1 MNEEMQKRRRSPVN
15 GVDVAKPRRLRR
27 APQTFAGEERNVL
40 PVIEREIRPPRRIG
54 KAVSLIQ
61 LGGNQDNAPRCQ
73 LLPEQSQDVDGMSRC
88 SNTSTAVMR
97 SKGPSGSSLLHSSCA
112 NLGSA

>member
-27 APQTFAGEERNVL
+27 APQTFAGEERDVL

-73 LLPEQSQDVDGMSRC
+73 SLPERGQDVDGIEQMLEHFDGRDEIEG
-88 SNTSTAVMR
+88 AVGKLFAAFELR
-97 SKGPSGSSLLHSSCA
+97 E
-112 NLGSA
+112 LGSA